1 VIGLSVRVSS
11 GWAVEKMQVM
21 IKVRREAPYDVE
33 VGWEPKE
40 AFDENAE
47 KNLKE
52 IAKRLYVVHEGRFCL
67 DTESIWWA
75 SLCLSARCKVF
86 GEGDFVKIV
95 FSPLEG
101 FEQWFAEE
109 VKQGAISRLFLC
121 QKYLYVVPEWIS
133 SG

>member
-1 VIGLSVRVSS
+1 MIGLSFRVSS
-11 GWAVEKMQVM
+11 GWTVEKMQVM
-21 IKVRREAPYDVE
+21 IKIRREPPYDVE

-47 KNLKE
+47 KYLKKL
-52 IAKRLYVVHEGRFCL
+52 AQHLYVVHEGRVCL
-67 DTESIWWA
+67 DAENIEWA
-75 SLCLSARCKVF
+75 CLCLSACCKAS

-109 VKQGAISRLFLC
+109 VKQGEISKLFLFS
-121 QKYLYVVPEWIS
+121 KPFL
-133 SG
+133 